1 MVSVQTIATI
11 VVKVFKI
18 VLNIVILVLY
28 RTGYNGEFLG
38 VGGTWN
44 LNEEKN
50 PDAEIVASGVIVGYL
65 IYTLVQIVTFLF
77 GTTEHKRA
85 LSEIVMNFIG
95 VFMWIAVG
103 AVALHYWGGYQGEH
117 QFQFVFAEKQVGLA
131 VGALCVIQGAV
142 YLLDTALSVI
152 HFTKEM
158 LKLEYLYSGSLVI
171 ISPRSKDFMCE
182 VDVYA
187 SNIAPLTENVSEY
200 GGGARVI
207 WAMSAGDREADAQA
221 KKGEEGSATDR
232 DSRAAAVLK
241 HNWCIG
247 LRTIE
252 LILAVIAIGL
262 IEGAMTAPQVL
273 QSDHRHIALIFS
285 AYSSFIIITGI
296 LIIARLFG
304 ESAGWKT
311 SIGFSIIGVIMF
323 TAAAAIIFYD
333 WHRSYYANI
342 RPNKEVYNLLIS
354 SGVFA
359 FVNAVVFLM
368 HAFLTFRKEA
378 DY

>member
-11 VVKVFKI
+11 VVKTFKI

-85 LSEIVMNFIG
+85 LSEIVMNFVG
-95 VFMWIAVG
+95 VFLWIAVG

-117 QFQFVFAEKQVGLA
+117 QYQFVFAEKQVGLA
-131 VGALCVIQGAV
+131 VGALCVINGAV

-152 HFTKEM
+152 HFTKEIKEF
-158 LKLEYLYSGSLVI
+158 LC
-171 ISPRSKDFMCE
+171 D
-182 VDVYA
+182 VDVETA
-187 SNIAPLTENVSEY
+187 KIAPLTETVSEY
-200 GGGARVI
+200 GGGARVV
-207 WAMSAGDREADAQA
+207 WAMSAGDREAEAQA
-221 KKGEEGSATDR
+221 KKGDEAASNDR
-232 DSRAAAVLK
+232 DSRAAAALK
-241 HNWCIG
+241 QYWCVG
-247 LRTIE
+247 LRALE
-252 LILAVIAIGL
+252 LIIAVIAIGL
-262 IEGAMTAPQVL
+262 IVGALYSPQVV
-273 QSDHRHIALIFS
+273 QSDQRHIAVIYS
-285 AYSSFIIITGI
+285 AYSSYIIITGV

-304 ESAGWKT
+304 ESPGWRT
-311 SIGFSIIGVIMF
+311 SIGFSVLGVIMF
-323 TAAAAIIFYD
+323 TAAAAVIFYD
-333 WHRSYYANI
+333 WHRSYYTNL
-342 RPNKEVYNLLIS
+342 RPNKQAYDLLIA

-359 FVNAVVFLM
+359 VIEVVVFLV
-368 HAFLTFRKEA
+368 HAFITFREDA